1 MLWTTKVPK
10 QDTMLSSSKCMNL
23 FMLLL
28 LQRQTLAEQI
38 YLLHIRDKKRI

>member
-1 MLWTTKVPK
+1 
-10 QDTMLSSSKCMNL
+10 MNL

-28 LQRQTLAEQI
+28 LQRQALAEQI